1 MIDLKNMEPFVEL
14 PEALSHA
21 ETQTLKAMED
31 LGGKFKPSASTDNF
45 YPPSEN
51 DEWTNGMWTGEIN
64 VMYELTGKDIF
75 RKKAL
80 EHVDSFYD
88 RIVSMSSIN
97 NHDMGFLYSPSCVA
111 AYLLYGSDK
120 GRDAAIMAADYL
132 ISRFQEKLLPLHPE
146 VRFSGGHE
154 KKLRFRMPVVKKGHL
169 RPFLQLRFIK
179 VHRKQEISV
188 LCLFP

>member
-80 EHVDSFYD
+80 EHVDIMEAIRAGMLQSW
-88 RIVSMSSIN
+88 RQTISSPASRRRDSSSRPGGQSEAGTTI
-97 NHDMGFLYSPSCVA
+97 
-111 AYLLYGSDK
+111 GSSST
-120 GRDAAIMAADYL
+120 A
-132 ISRFQEKLLPLHPE
+132 
-146 VRFSGGHE
+146 
-154 KKLRFRMPVVKKGHL
+154 
-169 RPFLQLRFIK
+169 
-179 VHRKQEISV
+179 
-188 LCLFP
+188 